1 MYKKSFLV
9 GGLLTK
15 GIKAA
20 YKAYKKSGGK
30 KTSEIVKKSKVS
42 RDTAKKNVKSGI
54 SREIKRKIPF
64 KHFHLNSPHLTKA
77 KRRIIISDLNK
88 LK

>member
-30 KTSEIVKKSKVS
+30 TTSDLTSGQPGLKINKRKFAKEDLKAALRSSKFVS
-42 RDTAKKNVKSGI
+42 RRD
-54 SREIKRKIPF
+54 
-64 KHFHLNSPHLTKA
+64 
-77 KRRIIISDLNK
+77 K
-88 LK
+88 LKLR